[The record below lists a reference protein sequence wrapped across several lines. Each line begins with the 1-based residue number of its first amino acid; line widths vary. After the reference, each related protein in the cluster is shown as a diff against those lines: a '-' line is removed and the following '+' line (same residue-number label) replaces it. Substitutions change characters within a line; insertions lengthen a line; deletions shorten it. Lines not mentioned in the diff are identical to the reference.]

1 MPQSMSFEDLHFDDL
16 RVGQSWRSRGRTVT
30 ETDVVN
36 FACLTGDFDPLHV
49 NRVAAQELPFRQPI
63 AHGLLGLSLVAGL
76 GSTSPM
82 IASLAF
88 VSISNW
94 EFVRPILFGDTL
106 TVVNEIA
113 RLTAK
118 GKRRGHV
125 VWNRKLVNQR
135 GEVVQ
140 QGTFETIV
148 ARRELPVELPESAG
162 VTSKTPTASKPSV
175 AAKSPATTKGVGARG
190 AGSRNAG
197 SKSAAS
203 KSITSKST
211 GGNEAGAKE
220 PEPTPATS
228 GAKESAESAPK
239 ESPAPAKPRRRKS
252 VSA

>member
-1 MPQSMSFEDLHFDDL
+1 MPESMTFEDLHFDDL

-148 ARRELPVELPESAG
+148 ARRELPVELPESTGAP
-162 VTSKTPTASKPSV
+162 SKNPTAAKPAV
-175 AAKSPATTKGVGARG
+175 AAKSPVPTKG
-190 AGSRNAG
+190 AGSRSAG
-197 SKSAAS
+197 SKRAGSKRAA
-203 KSITSKST
+203 SKST
-211 GGNEAGAKE
+211 GGNDSGAKE
-220 PEPTPATS
+220 LESAPAPAE
-228 GAKESAESAPK
+228 AKESAESVPK
-239 ESPAPAKPRRRKS
+239 ESPAPAKPRRRKPA
-252 VSA
+252 SA